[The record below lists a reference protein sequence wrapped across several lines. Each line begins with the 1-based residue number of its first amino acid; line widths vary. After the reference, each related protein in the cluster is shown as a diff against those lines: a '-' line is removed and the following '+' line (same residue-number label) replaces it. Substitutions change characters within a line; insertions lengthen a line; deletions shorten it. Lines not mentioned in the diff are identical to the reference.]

1 MAERQLAL
9 TGRRLGL
16 ASASAVATDTTL
28 LAGAPGAASVIDG
41 EAPRA
46 SVNMEV
52 STDDGEQ
59 GARGTLTA
67 GDDESTVQ
75 CAGWTVVTRRGRPK
89 ERTPVSAADK
99 QQAKPNAGKQ
109 AKGSNLTRAQFAQKV
124 NRTFARTA
132 RMPRMPA
139 ETEKIII
146 RPRGGLAIREVEPLE
161 FNRALATAAKIDL
174 SAFRQDIT
182 YPNPGQN
189 ILVVSTP
196 CLVRAQAYS
205 NVRELN
211 MRGKKYEVFAYRAA
225 PDNTVKGIIYNISPT
240 YTQADIKECVIHE
253 GNPTAIEA
261 HRIGESRAV
270 VVLFEGQRIP
280 RHVNFAGYM
289 TRCRL
294 YRQHREVCYTC
305 GQIGHRKDVCP
316 RPEIKV
322 CFACGTANPE
332 PDHEA
337 ACKPRCKLCGGPHAS
352 GTGSC
357 PNKFKT
363 PFVVRQREREHKI
376 AQQKAETAKSKGRL
390 FFPGGGE
397 FPRLGDKQQKQEQQL
412 GRSRKAS
419 RSQSR
424 GKSRERERSHSRGRS
439 TWAQMAAGK
448 GRRITPE
455 NGADKMANGGNGKAP
470 PASSNTDNE
479 EIAELRGMVKQLI
492 ETVKKQGEMLERYR
506 LASTQQKT
514 TAPKEGTGWQLGNV
528 QRPAS
533 LTPPWVGTTE
543 PLQPLSKKMRKRAV
557 ETPAAVEDDSGM
569 VDDAASVTSNAD
581 DERRPEDDG
590 INYGTRIHKQGKRI
604 DKVSNQVRS
613 LCERMNGMEQGLT
626 TLQQEFAEFKQFIK
640 DQLAQVTRVV
650 TELSTKHGQTV

>member
-1 MAERQLAL
+1 
-9 TGRRLGL
+9 
-16 ASASAVATDTTL
+16 
-28 LAGAPGAASVIDG
+28 
-41 EAPRA
+41 
-46 SVNMEV
+46 MEV

-99 QQAKPNAGKQ
+99 QQVKPNAGKQ

-205 NVRELN
+205 N
-211 MRGKKYEVFAYRAA
+211 
-225 PDNTVKGIIYNISPT
+225 
-240 YTQADIKECVIHE
+240 
-253 GNPTAIEA
+253 
-261 HRIGESRAV
+261 
-270 VVLFEGQRIP
+270 
-280 RHVNFAGYM
+280 
-289 TRCRL
+289 
-294 YRQHREVCYTC
+294 
-305 GQIGHRKDVCP
+305 
-316 RPEIKV
+316 
-322 CFACGTANPE
+322 
-332 PDHEA
+332 
-337 ACKPRCKLCGGPHAS
+337 
-352 GTGSC
+352 
-357 PNKFKT
+357 
-363 PFVVRQREREHKI
+363 
-376 AQQKAETAKSKGRL
+376 
-390 FFPGGGE
+390 
-397 FPRLGDKQQKQEQQL
+397 
-412 GRSRKAS
+412 
-419 RSQSR
+419 
-424 GKSRERERSHSRGRS
+424 
-439 TWAQMAAGK
+439 MAAGK

-506 LASTQQKT
+506 LASTQQTT

-528 QRPAS
+528 PRPAS

-569 VDDAASVTSNAD
+569 VVM
-581 DERRPEDDG
+581 PL
-590 INYGTRIHKQGKRI
+590 
-604 DKVSNQVRS
+604 V
-613 LCERMNGMEQGLT
+613 
-626 TLQQEFAEFKQFIK
+626 
-640 DQLAQVTRVV
+640 
-650 TELSTKHGQTV
+650 